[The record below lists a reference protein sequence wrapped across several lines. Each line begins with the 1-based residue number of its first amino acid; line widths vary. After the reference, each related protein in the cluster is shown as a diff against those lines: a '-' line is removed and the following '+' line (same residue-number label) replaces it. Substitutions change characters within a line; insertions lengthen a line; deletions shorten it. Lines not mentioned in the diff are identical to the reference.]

1 MRKNKLKIISYFS
14 FFVALIIFKPLL
26 AQRFTD
32 SPYSRF
38 GIGQIQQKSFA
49 QANALGGSHIAL
61 KNDTLLPL
69 FINVA
74 NPASYSSLLLT
85 TFEAGVNSTF
95 NKFSNSTT
103 TFNSNNT
110 SLVGNVVYSHICED
124 TGATDWNMA
133 VYADDTN
140 DAMIIKVAGEV
151 SGTIDWKSE
160 VILFSLS

>member
-74 NPASYSSLLLT
+74 NPASYTSLLLT

-110 SLVGNVVYSHICED
+110 SLNYIILRFRIPGKKIKED
-124 TGATDWNMA
+124 K
-133 VYADDTN
+133 
-140 DAMIIKVAGEV
+140 IIFYNQPDFVEKWYHKIR
-151 SGTIDWKSE
+151 TIGLRGPCC
-160 VILFSLS
+160 I